1 MSAKVNIPVPTD
13 CWECP
18 LIKICDNA
26 VCAAI
31 INGVKCLDIGRPNGC
46 LFIDENTKEDTI
58 PMREWNFKNCR
69 RIIQKRRM
77 SNS

>member
-26 VCAAI
+26 VCAVI
-31 INGVKCLDIGRPNGC
+31 INGVKCADIGRPNGC
-46 LFIDENTKEDTI
+46 LFVDEDKKE
-58 PMREWNFKNCR
+58 EK
-69 RIIQKRRM
+69 
-77 SNS
+77 